1 MKILVRILFVIVVLL
16 IIAVSVLISRN
27 NRLNVLYN
35 ISASNEKAFMAE
47 NDTLKNKNRVFQFT
61 IEQLEYTKDSLIVR
75 MDSMRKVL
83 SIKDKNLKQMQF
95 LLSESRK
102 RDTIVFRDTLFID
115 PDLDIDTVLEDKWY
129 SLYVRLTFPDR
140 IIAEPVFTSERYIFT
155 SYRKETVKPPKK
167 CFIGRLFQRK
177 HEIMEVEVIDN
188 NPYIKN
194 KKQKFIEI
202 LK

>member
-1 MKILVRILFVIVVLL
+1 MKILVRILFVVVVFL

-47 NDTLKNKNRVFQFT
+47 NDTLKNRNRVFQFT

-115 PDLDIDTVLEDKWY
+115 PNLDIDTVLGDKWY
-129 SLYVRLTFPDR
+129 SLYVRLTFPAR

>member
-27 NRLNVLYN
+27 TRLNVLYN

>member
-27 NRLNVLYN
+27 TRLNVLYN

-115 PDLDIDTVLEDKWY
+115 PDLDIDTVLGDKWY

>member
-115 PDLDIDTVLEDKWY
+115 PNLDIDTVLEDKWY